1 MNLTKKFLRVIA
13 FVLFA
18 VIALQL
24 PTFALPADYG
34 LTNETEQ
41 SDVSSDG
48 TDPFGDGAR
57 IIGEDESLRTEDT
70 KHFILSNGTKIAARY
85 EVPVHYEVNDEWK
98 DIDNTLTLQDSVDAD
113 DIKGFVNT
121 ASGVRFK
128 FASNSKSAKLFRMK
142 FDEYEVSW
150 GLASN
155 NVNNVSPVVAGKP
168 SFEDLDEN
176 ERAMALENLSSVV
189 RYANVFDGVD
199 IEYVVRGNDVK
210 ENIVIK
216 EKQDSYSYKFE
227 IKTKKLTA
235 SLEEDGSV
243 SLKNNSGETVLVIPS
258 PFMYDANGDPS
269 QEVSFDLVKK
279 NGNGKYELTVTADK
293 TWVDNAAFPV
303 TVDPYLKTESN
314 RSSFDTSWYTES
326 KPDAHTETYYF
337 FAGKKD
343 GTRNRGY
350 LKVLTLPTLS
360 SSDVITSATL
370 VMCQGGSI
378 FPTNTES
385 KGVFVYEA
393 PTFSGTYPTWNQLK
407 DKPLGD
413 ALDYNKRT
421 IAKNTYISFNIT
433 RAVRNWYKD
442 PTSNNGLIF
451 IGSNED
457 SSSDAYIRYWSEDN
471 GGEIY
476 RPSLVVSYLNCKGL
490 ENYQSY
496 HTSSAA
502 SAGTGYVN
510 DFSGALTF
518 VHSDFAGSGSRMPV
532 SVSHIYN
539 SAIIGEDRYYAQFYT
554 DEMQSGKGWKLNVQE
569 KIRNITNAPKN
580 QIDNSDAT
588 YVFTD
593 EDGTE
598 HYFKLK
604 SGEEAKGNPRSYVC
618 ETDPDLTLTREK
630 KNTVTTFT
638 MVNDKTHYSK
648 IFDGDGYITAQNDNN
663 GNSISYEYET
673 YEHTE
678 KDKNGKDVTE
688 DYHYLTKVT
697 DGADRIYTFGYDDN
711 HRVTSITDPAGKTIT
726 YSYNENGE
734 LITITYP
741 WSKTSTFEYE
751 NGLLIKATD
760 NERNYSIIYEYGK
773 EADARKVVK
782 VTEYGGETA
791 GITLGIT
798 YNDNATTE
806 FRTAGSDD
814 VYGTEDDLLTTYGF
828 DYLGRCIV
836 AYTTDLDKNNIYGV
850 SSSTFQNSNKVS
862 TGNKITESASIGVYT
877 PNLISDPSFEDDESL
892 GGYADS
898 GATVTVESSEYYFGA
913 RSRKV
918 VVPTATADTTGFG
931 FLNIAREK
939 GKHTFSVYVKLTDIT
954 KSTDDKNSGLAIKI
968 ETPDGTVTEKVF
980 RFESDNIG
988 EWRRLEFTADCTS
1001 IGLITAA
1008 IGLKNASG
1016 TFYIDMAQLEKGD
1029 CATYPNAVTNG
1040 AFISKSLGGW
1050 TFSDD
1055 SKVSI
1060 SGGNLRINGDFIT
1073 NSYAEQTIVVNDN
1086 ISDSFILSGWG
1097 KATSAQTLT
1106 SEQENTASSDN
1117 HNIVNKTGTRFM
1129 LKATVK
1135 YEDKNTSTGAPRTN
1149 RTYTVEIPFND
1160 QYTGWQF
1167 VSKPIIVK
1175 TDDDFEVTKINTI
1188 TIAAVY
1194 ANNLNTA
1201 YFDNIALVRDV
1212 AYSYTYDANGN
1223 VISTQALKEQKSTLE
1238 YSTSNDLTKQNNA
1251 SGYNYEYTYDSKH
1264 NMLTATSEGK
1274 VKTTLEYDVNGN
1286 PTSTV
1291 ISASPE
1297 SNDNSK
1303 IYSSATY
1310 TSDKN
1315 YTASLTDSRGN
1326 TVRYDVNLK
1335 TGITNSVTHANG
1347 AKTVYTYDNRD
1358 RLVKVNSAKED
1369 GSSVRLRE
1377 EEVSYTYEN
1386 GRLSEISVPMEWMS
1400 NVADTRKYSFVYD
1413 EFGNVLS
1420 TKFGTKTL
1428 MTNTYAPN
1436 NGKLTS
1442 STYGNGTSINYV
1454 YDNLDRIVSLRYNN
1468 NEQTAFNYT
1477 YNRFGS
1483 VSAITDTASGIAK
1496 IYDYD
1501 TVGRLISARTENGT
1515 NDVFRTHYTYDGLS
1529 RLDTLKYVYSTSAG
1543 TRYTHEYS
1551 ATYGED
1557 SRVNTFGLNGIFSIT
1572 PTFDGLGRQSS
1583 RVLKNGSGAQVEKE
1597 DYAFLAGAGGNNAT
1611 TTLIGSATYYGAGT
1625 TGTQYSYE
1633 YDANNNLTAIK
1644 KNGATLHTYTYDSLG
1659 QLTSWYN
1666 AATDKTV
1673 RYGYYKGGNLKNI
1686 YDGEDTVSFVYNN
1699 GDGIADRL
1707 MVYDGQLLS
1716 YDDIGNPLNFRD
1728 GISMTWKNGRQ
1739 LATLTNGQTSASYDY
1754 NESGIRN
1761 KKTVNGI
1768 TTTYQLDGSKI
1779 VSENRNGTV
1788 QSYFYDENG
1797 SVLGIVYGG
1806 ENYYFRKNFRNDVLA
1821 ILNASGE
1828 VVVEYSYDPWGNILA
1843 VTGTLASTLGADNPF
1858 RYRGYYYDTESCF
1871 YYLNS
1876 RYYDAK
1882 VCRWISPEPNVN
1894 VGGFDSNSGFLGYN
1908 SYVYCANNPICCAD
1922 YNGEELVILLVCVI
1936 VGVVVGGT
1944 YGGVS
1949 AYNAAKESGETGSD
1963 LFWSTA
1969 AGVGKGAFVGGVLFG
1984 VGGVSATAYAAFGA
1998 NSIAFLTS
2006 ASSTVTIY
2014 ARAAE
2019 VAVLQERKSTLE
2031 GLSYWQK
2038 SNNVMNAWYDNVPQI
2053 ALGNTAS
2060 KGIKTIFDFEKE
2072 KRLGQD
2078 AFSISFDGYLRSSK
2092 LSLFSN
2098 YITPIYNIGNVIVS
2112 YCCPNPTKRARDRG
2126 YTLN

>member
-1 MNLTKKFLRVIA
+1 MNSTKKFFRVIA

-34 LTNETEQ
+34 HANETEQ

-48 TDPFGDGAR
+48 SDPFGDGAR

-70 KHFILSNGTKIAARY
+70 KHFILSNGTRIAAQY
-85 EVPVHYEVNDEWK
+85 EVPVHYKDNGEWK
-98 DIDNTLTLQDSVDAD
+98 DIDNTLTLQNSVDAD

-121 ASGVRFK
+121 SSGVRFK

-150 GLASN
+150 GLAGTN
-155 NVNNVSPVVAGKP
+155 FNNVSPVVAGKP

-176 ERAMALENLSSVV
+176 ERATALENLSSVV
-189 RYANVFDGVD
+189 RYADIFDGVD

-326 KPDAHTETYYF
+326 KPNAHTETYSF
-337 FAGKKD
+337 VAGKKD

-393 PTFSGTYPTWNQLK
+393 PTFSGTYPTWRQLEGK
-407 DKPLGD
+407 SLGD

-421 IAKNTYISFNIT
+421 IANDTYISFNIT
-433 RAVRNWYKD
+433 RAVKKWYKD
-442 PTSNNGLIF
+442 PTLNNGLIF
-451 IGSNED
+451 IGSNEN
-457 SSSDAYIRYWSEDN
+457 SSSDAFIRYWSEDN
-471 GGEIY
+471 GGVAY

-496 HTSSAA
+496 HTASAA

-569 KIRNITNAPKN
+569 KIRNITNAPED

-604 SGEEAKGNPRSYVC
+604 SGESATGNPRSYVC
-618 ETDPDLTLTREK
+618 ETDPDLTLTRK
-630 KNTVTTFT
+630 KTNNVTTFT

-648 IFDGDGYITAQNDNN
+648 IFDGDGYITAQKDNN
-663 GNSISYEYET
+663 GNTVAYTYGSYN
-673 YEHTE
+673 HTE
-678 KDKNGKDVTE
+678 SGSTVVYK
-688 DYHYLTKVT
+688 YLTKVT
-697 DGADRIYTFGYDDN
+697 DGAGREYTFGYDSK
-711 HRVTSITDPAGKTIT
+711 HRVTSITDPAGKKIT
-726 YSYNENGE
+726 YSYNANGE
-734 LITITYP
+734 LTTITYP
-741 WSKTSTFEYE
+741 WNKTSTFEYE

-760 NERNYSIIYEYGK
+760 KERNYSVKYEYGTG
-773 EADARKVVK
+773 ADARKVVK

-798 YNDNATTE
+798 YNDNATTV

-814 VYGTEDDLLTTYGF
+814 VYGTADDLLTTYGF

-877 PNLISDPSFEDDESL
+877 PNLIADPSFEKSSR
-892 GGYADS
+892 GGS
-898 GATVTVESSEYYFGA
+898 EVNATVTVDDTEHYFGA
-913 RSRKV
+913 KSRKIV
-918 VVPTATADTTGFG
+918 VSEANAETSGFY
-931 FLNIAREK
+931 LTSITNK
-939 GKHTFSVYVKLTDIT
+939 PGKHTFSVYVKLSDIT
-954 KSTDDKNSGLAIKI
+954 KDTSAEESGLAIKI
-968 ETPDGTVTEKVF
+968 KDADDVITEKVF

-988 EWRRLEFTADCTS
+988 EWQRIELPFNINRF
-1001 IGLITAA
+1001 GLVFITL
-1008 IGLKNASG
+1008 GLKNASG
-1016 TFYIDMAQLEKGD
+1016 TLYADMAQLEKGD
-1029 CATYPNAVTNG
+1029 CATYPNAVING
-1040 AFISKSLGGW
+1040 SFGSELSGW
-1050 TFSDD
+1050 TTSGA
-1055 SKVSI
+1055 KVTSAATLPGDYTGDPLPSVFG
-1060 SGGNLRINGDFIT
+1060 SGLRIDGDFIT

-1086 ISDSFILSGWG
+1086 ISDTFILSGWG

-1106 SEQENTASSDN
+1106 TEQENTASSDN

-1135 YEDKNTSTGAPRTN
+1135 YEDKKTSTGATRTN

-1175 TDDDFEVTKINTI
+1175 TDNGYEVTKINTI

-1223 VISTQALKEQKSTLE
+1223 VTSTQALKEQLDTLE
-1238 YSTSNDLTKQNNA
+1238 YSSSNDLTKQNNA
-1251 SGYNYEYTYDSKH
+1251 SGFNYEYTYDSNH

-1274 VKTTLEYDVNGN
+1274 VKTTLVYDDKGN

-1335 TGITNSVTHANG
+1335 TGITNSVTDANG
-1347 AKTVYTYDNRD
+1347 GKTVYTYDDRD

-1386 GRLSEISVPMEWMS
+1386 GRLVTISSPWQWSSKGGGTKE
-1400 NVADTRKYSFVYD
+1400 YSFVYD

-1442 STYGNGTSINYV
+1442 STYGNGASINYY

-1483 VSAITDTASGIAK
+1483 VSSITDTASGIAK

-1501 TVGRLISARTENGT
+1501 TVDRLISARTENGT
-1515 NDVFRTHYTYDGLS
+1515 NDAFRTHYTYDGLS
-1529 RLDTLKYVYSTSAG
+1529 RLDTLKYVYSTAAG
-1543 TRYTHEYS
+1543 TQYTHEYS
-1551 ATYGED
+1551 ATYGTD
-1557 SRVNTFGLNGIFSIT
+1557 SRVESFALDGIFSIT

-1644 KNGATLHTYTYDSLG
+1644 KNGTTLHTYTYDSLG

-1666 AATDKTV
+1666 AATNETTV
-1673 RYGYYKGGNLKNI
+1673 YEYFKGGNIASITKGDEVREFLYGINDQLTYYNEKFLT
-1686 YDGEDTVSFVYNN
+1686 YDNV
-1699 GDGIADRL
+1699 
-1707 MVYDGQLLS
+1707 
-1716 YDDIGNPLNFRD
+1716 GNPLNYRD
-1728 GISMTWKNGRQ
+1728 LIRLTWKNGRQ
-1739 LATLTNGQTSASYDY
+1739 MATFKLGETLASYDY
-1754 NESGIRN
+1754 DENGIRT

-1768 TTTYQLDGSKI
+1768 TTTFQLDGSKI

-1797 SVLGIVYGG
+1797 SVLGITYGG

-1843 VTGTLASTLGADNPF
+1843 VTGSLASTLGSDNPF

-1882 VCRWISPEPNVN
+1882 VCRFVN
-1894 VGGFDSNSGFLGYN
+1894 ADTILPDEGGDIRSYN
-1908 SYVYCANNPICCAD
+1908 LYLYCVNNPVNFFDTTGNWPEWLEKAAK
-1922 YNGEELVILLVCVI
+1922 VVATV
-1936 VGVVVGGT
+1936 VAATTVVVATAVAVAGTGG
-1944 YGGVS
+1944 
-1949 AYNAAKESGETGSD
+1949 AALVVAGIACGAACSG
-1963 LFWSTA
+1963 
-1969 AGVGKGAFVGGVLFG
+1969 FVGGVANEKKGESFINGWIGGAANGAIQSSLSFAMGAIGTTIGGGVGSGIGTFITEKLNNMGKPEKQKKSTKEILKDSAKAAIIGTVFSSITAGLNHCISTAIGNRAYDLMPELTPAFGEVLKYFFG
-1984 VGGVSATAYAAFGA
+1984 VVDD
-1998 NSIAFLTS
+1998 SIT
-2006 ASSTVTIY
+2006 
-2014 ARAAE
+2014 
-2019 VAVLQERKSTLE
+2019 
-2031 GLSYWQK
+2031 
-2038 SNNVMNAWYDNVPQI
+2038 
-2053 ALGNTAS
+2053 
-2060 KGIKTIFDFEKE
+2060 
-2072 KRLGQD
+2072 
-2078 AFSISFDGYLRSSK
+2078 
-2092 LSLFSN
+2092 
-2098 YITPIYNIGNVIVS
+2098 
-2112 YCCPNPTKRARDRG
+2112 YCIN
-2126 YTLN
+2126 